1 MARMVPKR
9 LVAGAPRS
17 ETRCWNELKKLPDT
31 WTVFSRINY
40 LNTEGEKRRD
50 GEADFILLNPKVGL
64 LFIEVKGSEFDKR
77 DDGWFFKTENGWE
90 KRPDPFEQVRSA
102 SHSITKFLKNKIPS
116 LPHIAFGTAVIFT
129 DVEVEDDLG
138 PDAKREIIIDCN
150 EIDKIGERVNEITK
164 NFASKSN
171 FSDQDIKNI
180 EDELVKFYRGKIN
193 EKQSI
198 NQIDGEILDLSE
210 QQYKILDILSQQKRA
225 VIQGV
230 AGSGK
235 TIIAREYASRQSAQ
249 GKRVLLLCFNRLL
262 GIELEKIFSD
272 DENITANNFHS
283 FGTKIA
289 KEAKIDQS
297 EFAGGDARSEEFLQ
311 NGISDLI
318 AEAASK
324 LSRSYDALVIDEAQD
339 FRKNWIVGLQCLL
352 EDLEESP
359 IFLFLDPQQRFD
371 VEEWINPFP
380 EEQPYLLNES
390 WRNSHAI
397 ARKVQKVFD
406 SELTPSSGIEG
417 SEPEWISTTTD
428 DETVQQIEECLNDL
442 IVNKKI
448 EADQIA
454 ILTGNS
460 NLAEVLREK
469 EKFGVTIE
477 TIRRFK
483 GLDQAVVIL
492 ALPVETKSVDK
503 NLAYVGMSRA
513 RAKLIVVGP
522 NAKRKAANFGGKP

>member
-1 MARMVPKR
+1 MRPKR
-9 LVAGAPRS
+9 LAAGAPRS
-17 ETRCWNELKKLPDT
+17 EIRCWNELKNLPAD

-50 GEADFILLNPKVGL
+50 GEADFILLNPKIGL

-90 KRPDPFEQVRSA
+90 NRPDPFEQARSA
-102 SHSITKFLKNKIPS
+102 SYSITKFLKNKIPS

-138 PDAKREIIIDCN
+138 ADARKEIIIDCT
-150 EIDKIGERVNEITK
+150 EINRIGERVNEITK
-164 NFASKSN
+164 NFTSKSN

-180 EDELVKFYRGKIN
+180 ENELVKSRRGKIN

-198 NQIDGEILDLSE
+198 NQIDGDILDLSD
-210 QQYKILDILSQQKRA
+210 QQYKILDILSKQKRA

-235 TIIAREYASRQSAQ
+235 TIIAREYALRQSAQ
-249 GKRVLLLCFNRLL
+249 GKRVLLLCYNDLL
-262 GIELEKIFSD
+262 GIELEEIFSD

-289 KEAKIDQS
+289 KEAKIDQN
-297 EFAGGDARSEEFLQ
+297 EFADGDERSEEFLQ

-318 AEAASK
+318 AAAASK
-324 LSRSYDALVIDEAQD
+324 LGRSYDALVIDEAQD
-339 FRKNWIVGLQCLL
+339 FRKNWIASLECLL

-359 IFLFLDPQQRFD
+359 IFLFLDPQQRFGG
-371 VEEWINPFP
+371 EEWINPFP
-380 EEQPYLLNES
+380 KEQPYLLTES

-406 SELTPSSGIEG
+406 LEFTLNGSAEG
-417 SEPEWISTTTD
+417 TEPEWVSTETD
-428 DETVQQIEECLNDL
+428 DETVQQVEECLNDL
-442 IVNKKI
+442 IVNKEI

-454 ILTGNS
+454 ILTGNN

-477 TIRRFK
+477 TIRKFK
-483 GLDQAVVIL
+483 GLDQTVVIL
-492 ALPVETKSVDK
+492 ALPVETKSDDK

-522 NAKRKAANFGGKP
+522 NAKRKVANFGGKP